1 MEKWV
6 ARFWYIGS
14 NKCIEKLEVVKE
26 TEKQIVYV
34 SKIGAEIRVN
44 KETSTD
50 KICNSEQE
58 AFNELEKYQ
67 EAQVKRAFEKLQ
79 YERKK
84 LSGFKEQYK
93 HLNK

>member
-6 ARFWYIGS
+6 ARFGYIGWRE
-14 NKCIEKLEVVKE
+14 CIEKLEVVKE
-26 TEKQIVYV
+26 TEKQIVYI
-34 SKIGAEIRVN
+34 SKKGTEIRVN
-44 KETSTD
+44 KETSND

-58 AFNELEKYQ
+58 AFDELEKYQ
-67 EAQVKRAFEKLQ
+67 EKQVKRAFDLLQ

-84 LSGFKEQYK
+84 LRDFKEQYK